1 MDRYMLVLNENNSSF
16 LYNSLN
22 DLYNDIKKFKFL
34 AGKYKIYKV
43 QEIL

>member
-1 MDRYMLVLNENNSSF
+1 MGQYMLVLNENNSSF
-16 LYNSLN
+16 VYNSLN